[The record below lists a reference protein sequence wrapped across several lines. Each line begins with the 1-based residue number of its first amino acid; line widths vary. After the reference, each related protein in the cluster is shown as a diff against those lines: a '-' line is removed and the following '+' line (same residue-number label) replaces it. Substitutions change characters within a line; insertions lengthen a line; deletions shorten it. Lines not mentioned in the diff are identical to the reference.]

1 MYGTPF
7 IDFFAIYLIY
17 LHKYQI
23 ALLIG
28 AAPIYSIIFFI
39 LRKYQY
45 LYLLFILYLLAWILN
60 ISLLLDPAFQQFM
73 APIVAGE

>member
-1 MYGTPF
+1 MCVGENMKPTIKSINLRLYLAVF
-7 IDFFAIYLIY
+7 LIHIFFEY
-17 LHKYQI
+17 
-23 ALLIG
+23 
-28 AAPIYSIIFFI
+28 FFI

-60 ISLLLDPAFQQFM
+60 ISLLLAPAFQQFM